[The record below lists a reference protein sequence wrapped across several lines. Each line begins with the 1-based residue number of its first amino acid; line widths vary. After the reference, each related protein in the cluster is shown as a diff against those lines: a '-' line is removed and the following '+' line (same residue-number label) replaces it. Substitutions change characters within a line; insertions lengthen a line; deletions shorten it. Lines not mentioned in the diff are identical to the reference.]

1 MAMNHD
7 LIRAINQEVYRR
19 FPEVEGKQ
27 PKVRQQNS
35 LRKQADA
42 KATTYL
48 LIYQGQV
55 TTSTN
60 RSMTRLVRVVA
71 NDQGKILKI
80 TTSH

>member
-1 MAMNHD
+1 MNRD
-7 LIRAINQEVYRR
+7 LIKAINQEVYRR

-35 LRKQADA
+35 SGERSEA

-48 LIYQGQV
+48 LIYQGHV

-60 RSMTRLVRVVA
+60 RIMTRLVRVVA